1 MDDDIFSVLDSLE
14 TQRHQR
20 DSGYFTQNSRSSYET
35 PHRVSSRQ
43 RFQAYEPHTSQLAR
57 AGNAGTQDDYEFDK
71 FDDGIS
77 FDDFGGCYGFI
88 QVSHRD

>member
-20 DSGYFTQNSRSSYET
+20 DSGYFTQNSRSSYEN

-43 RFQAYEPHTSQLAR
+43 RFQTYEPAR
-57 AGNAGTQDDYEFDK
+57 AGNVGTQDDYEFDE

-77 FDDFGGCYGFI
+77 FDDFGGCRGFI
-88 QVSHRD
+88 QVNHRV